1 MFTGIIGTDKCV
13 KDVNERSFFMRI
25 KPVSLI
31 VILFASITGP
41 FGQISVLAATR
52 PNVVLIM
59 CDDMGYEGVSVYGSS
74 TYDTPNLDGLAK
86 SGLYF
91 KHAYS
96 TPICTPSR
104 VQIMTGKY
112 NFRNY
117 VKFGL
122 LDASQ
127 KTFANYL
134 QEVGYETAICGKWQL
149 GGDSSTVRKFGF
161 STHCLWHLDGRD
173 SRYWNPRI
181 SRDGE
186 LLENLDKSFGPDVM
200 TDFACDFIQ
209 QDRDNPFLLYFP
221 MSLPHWPFVPTPDSD
236 QGGSRDRSG
245 KYDGR
250 AGGEEYFPDMV
261 NYLDKLTGRIV
272 RALETSK
279 QLENTLI
286 IFTCDNG
293 CAINIT
299 SEMKGRKIKGGK
311 ASLPDNG
318 THVAMIAHWPEGIP
332 EKRNGSF
339 NRQHAYLPD
348 FMATCIDLSGAAYPK
363 NLPSLAGNSLVRT
376 LRNPKKATHTEPI
389 FWEHEGN
396 AAMRNGNLKL
406 VREYEKPWELY
417 DLAHDRTELLN
428 LAESESNLLNDM
440 VNQWEEWAR
449 PTGVAFPK
457 RFNMYQFL
465 REKKNQR

>member
-1 MFTGIIGTDKCV
+1 
-13 KDVNERSFFMRI
+13 MRI

-41 FGQISVLAATR
+41 FGQISVLAETR

-74 TYDTPNLDGLAK
+74 TYDTPNLDSLAK

-104 VQIMTGKY
+104 VQIMTGRY

-122 LDASQ
+122 LDTSQ

-149 GGDSSTVRKFGF
+149 GGDSATVRKFGF

-181 SRDGE
+181 SRNGE
-186 LLENLDKSFGPDVM
+186 LLDNLEESFGPDVM
-200 TDFACDFIQ
+200 TDFACEFIQ

-272 RALETSK
+272 KALETSK
-279 QLENTLI
+279 QIDNTLI

-318 THVAMIAHWPEGIP
+318 THVAMIAHWPAQFSKGVDKSTLVDFTDILPTLCDVAGVESEEVVTDGHSLLPLFNGTGSSGREWVYCHYI
-332 EKRNGSF
+332 RNGFPRRPQDEMKQSEIRKKQDKLIEQKMAGSF
-339 NRQHAYLPD
+339 ARTARYKLYADGRFYDIQRDVEERQEL
-348 FMATCIDLSGAAYPK
+348 T
-363 NLPSLAGNSLVRT
+363 NV
-376 LRNPKKATHTEPI
+376 
-389 FWEHEGN
+389 EGKQLEI
-396 AAMRNGNLKL
+396 RK
-406 VREYEKPWELY
+406 ELQSV
-417 DLAHDRTELLN
+417 HDR
-428 LAESESNLLNDM
+428 M
-440 VNQWEEWAR
+440 PKWAYFAQ
-449 PTGVAFPK
+449 P
-457 RFNMYQFL
+457 
-465 REKKNQR
+465 